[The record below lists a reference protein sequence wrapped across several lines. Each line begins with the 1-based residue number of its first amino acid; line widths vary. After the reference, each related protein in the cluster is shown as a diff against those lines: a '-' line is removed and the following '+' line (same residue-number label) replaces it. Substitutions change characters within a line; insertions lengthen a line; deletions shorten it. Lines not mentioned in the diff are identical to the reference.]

1 MFQGR
6 IIDTKLRKLSIQD
19 AEKFIAS
26 SDFGASI
33 FFSGTVRNQ
42 NDNKSVIGITYDTH
56 DALVIQSFEEIY
68 NEANEKLEIKN
79 KAVFIDHAKGYL
91 NLGEI
96 SIIIA
101 VATKH
106 REEAYKLSRYIIVLS
121 NAFMPGSF
129 FTYCNKNSSY
139 TLSLCQSAN
148 FLLFLINHSANLS
161 GSKYSFRI
169 QLLPNFTKPS

>member
-26 SDFGASI
+26 SNFGASI

-68 NEANEKLEIKN
+68 SEANKKLEIKE

-91 NLGEI
+91 DLGEI

-106 REEAYKLSRYIIVLS
+106 REEAYKLSRYIIEEIKKRSPIWKKEHYQNSES
-121 NAFMPGSF
+121 NWLKGNPLVHE
-129 FTYCNKNSSY
+129 NN
-139 TLSLCQSAN
+139 
-148 FLLFLINHSANLS
+148 
-161 GSKYSFRI
+161 
-169 QLLPNFTKPS
+169 

>member
-68 NEANEKLEIKN
+68 SEANKKLEIKE

-91 NLGEI
+91 DLGEI

-106 REEAYKLSRYIIVLS
+106 REEAYKLSRYIIEEIKKRSPIWKKEHYHNEESDWLKGNPLVHE
-121 NAFMPGSF
+121 N
-129 FTYCNKNSSY
+129 N
-139 TLSLCQSAN
+139 
-148 FLLFLINHSANLS
+148 
-161 GSKYSFRI
+161 
-169 QLLPNFTKPS
+169 